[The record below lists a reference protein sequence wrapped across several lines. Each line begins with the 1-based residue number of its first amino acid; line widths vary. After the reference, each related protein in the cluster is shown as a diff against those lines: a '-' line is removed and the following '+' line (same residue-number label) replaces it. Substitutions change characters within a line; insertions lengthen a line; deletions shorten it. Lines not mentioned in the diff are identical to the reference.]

1 MEVIAYIVIALHVI
15 CAVGLVLFV
24 LLHSGKGT
32 GVSSLFGAGLPSSAT
47 GTGMIEKN
55 LEGMRSVMI
64 AVIMMSAAQIIHFIL
79 HDARILDVIQK
90 FGCPR
95 FTAILAVHG
104 RAVLAGEI
112 SR

>member
-1 MEVIAYIVIALHVI
+1 MDVIAYIVIALHVI

-55 LEGMRSVMI
+55 LDRITIGFGAGYV
-64 AVIMMSAAQIIHFIL
+64 VSALLLMLVWHP
-79 HDARILDVIQK
+79 
-90 FGCPR
+90 G
-95 FTAILAVHG
+95 G
-104 RAVLAGEI
+104 
-112 SR
+112 